1 MKVRRYD
8 LWDTDACIDAY
19 IEFMSHRSARWEKA
33 AAARRLEGILLSPA
47 FKGFVA
53 ENEEGKAVG
62 FVLGFYTYWPGATG
76 FEIVELL
83 TTRDQD
89 ATVLASLAL
98 DQLMPLLKE
107 DGVSKVAALSSAL
120 WNDEFYESN
129 AFDENTD
136 VRLYER
142 SI

>member
-1 MKVRRYD
+1 MKIRRYD

-47 FKGFVA
+47 FKGFVLE
-53 ENEEGKAVG
+53 ENEGKPAA

-83 TTRDQD
+83 TVRDQD
-89 ATVLASLAL
+89 STVAASLAL

-107 DGVSKVAALSSAL
+107 DGVTKVAALSSNF
-120 WNDEFYESN
+120 WNSEFYESN
-129 AFDENTD
+129 AFEENTD
-136 VRLYER
+136 VRLFER
-142 SI
+142 GL